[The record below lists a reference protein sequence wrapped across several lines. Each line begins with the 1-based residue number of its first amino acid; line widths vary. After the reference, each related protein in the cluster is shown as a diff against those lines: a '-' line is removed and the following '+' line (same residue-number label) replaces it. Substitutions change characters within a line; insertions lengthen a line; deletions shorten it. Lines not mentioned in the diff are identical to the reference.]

1 MEPFKP
7 LNGIV
12 MPLDR
17 ANVDTDAIIPAK
29 YLKSIKRT
37 GFAEALFANWRYL
50 PEGSPN
56 PDFAL
61 NQPRYKDSTV
71 LLARENFGC
80 GSSREH
86 APWALSEYGFKTVIS
101 ASYAD
106 IFYNNCFNNGILPIT
121 LPAEDIDDLF
131 AEVEAEPRMRLKID
145 LVDQTVTAPGGRV
158 FKFEIDQFKKD
169 CLLRGLDN
177 IGWTLSFDEKILAYE
192 EKRQEEAPWLFAAS

>member
-1 MEPFKP
+1 
-7 LNGIV
+7 

-50 PEGSPN
+50 PDGSSN

-101 ASYAD
+101 SSYAD

-121 LPAEDIDDLF
+121 IPADEIDDLF

-158 FKFEIDQFKKD
+158 FNFEIDQFKKD

-177 IGWTLSFDEKILAYE
+177 IGWTLSFDEKISAYE
-192 EKRQEEAPWLFAAS
+192 EKQKTEAPWLFVAS